1 MTTKTNEIPSPNTAA
16 RAVLIDPPPLLSPE
30 QFIEQLRMLQQQ
42 IPNFVQLPKNRET
55 DAFKRLARTITLE
68 FAHEATNAVGVSP
81 VVEAAVGN
89 TPEGMHQAEDLAG
102 RWAAVENEARSLVR
116 GLSSTNLVLRQSL
129 CKDAV
134 QAYNVSRELVKQK
147 EHSHLLPHVEAMRRL
162 RKTRRRVKPVTQ
174 VAPKPEVVTPKSEQ

>member
-1 MTTKTNEIPSPNTAA
+1 MTTKNNESPSPNQAA
-16 RAVLIDPPPLLSPE
+16 RAALLDPPPLLSPE
-30 QFIEQLRMLQQQ
+30 QFLEQLRMLQLQ

-55 DAFKRLARTITLE
+55 DALRRLARSIPLE
-68 FAHEATNAVGVSP
+68 FAHEATNAVGVSS

-116 GLSSTNLVLRQSL
+116 GLSSTNLVLRQRL

-147 EHSHLLPHVEAMRRL
+147 EHSHLLPHVEAMSRL
-162 RKTRRRVKPVTQ
+162 KKSRRRVKPATELV
-174 VAPKPEVVTPKSEQ
+174 PKPGPATKTSQQ

>member
-1 MTTKTNEIPSPNTAA
+1 MTTKTNEISPNQAA
-16 RAVLIDPPPLLSPE
+16 AAVVLDPPALLSPE
-30 QFIEQLRMLQQQ
+30 QFIEQLRALQQQ

-55 DAFKRLARTITLE
+55 DGFRRLARSITLE
-68 FAHEATNAVGVSP
+68 FAHEATNAVGVSS

-89 TPEGMHQAEDLAG
+89 TPEGMYEAEALAG

-116 GLSSTNLVLRQSL
+116 GLSSTNLVLRQRL

-147 EHSHLLPHVEAMRRL
+147 EHSHLLPHVEAMSRL
-162 RKTRRRVKPVTQ
+162 RKSRRRVKAVTEL
-174 VAPKPEVVTPKSEQ
+174 APKPGLVTKESEQ